1 MSEALHITS
10 GDEAASRIREGGFTG
25 TLLPWRD
32 PLHEGPVPAG
42 LSLDEMSRVR
52 ARFLSEWLWGEPFE
66 QSVARLHERDL
77 TLKSFKR
84 HDEVVLWFEHDLYD
98 QLQLLQVLHWLALRD
113 VGNTPLSLICVGEF
127 PEQIRSLHTQRVS
140 LDPTTLD
147 LARRGWE
154 AFTAQRPLG
163 LQELVREGEAEG
175 LPFLRP
181 ALGRLLE
188 QYPSTR
194 DGLSRS
200 ERQILE
206 AVKGGVSEL
215 GAVYRASQIERE
227 ERPFMA
233 DRPFLLHVQALCAGT
248 GPLLEFEDGQGLTR
262 DHGPP
267 YDDAFWSRRLRQT
280 EAGAK
285 VLSGGTDRTRFQ
297 TVERWIGGVHLRG
310 EPLPWRWGHGTQTI
324 VAQ

>member
-1 MSEALHITS
+1 MSEALNITS
-10 GDEAASRIREGGFTG
+10 GGEAASRIREEGFTG
-25 TLLPWRD
+25 TILPWRD
-32 PLHEGPVPAG
+32 VLHEGPVPAG

-52 ARFLSEWLWGEPFE
+52 ARFLSECPWGDPFE
-66 QSVARLHERDL
+66 ESVARLHERDL
-77 TLKSFKR
+77 TLKSYKR
-84 HDEVVLWFEHDLYD
+84 HNEVVLCFKHDLHD

-113 VGNTPLSLICVGEF
+113 VGGTPLFLICVGEF
-127 PEQIRSLHTQRVS
+127 PERARSPLPERVA
-140 LDPTTLD
+140 LDAATLD

-154 AFTAQRPLG
+154 AFTAERPLG
-163 LQELVREGEAEG
+163 LQELVRESVPEG

-206 AVKGGVSEL
+206 AVKGGASEL

-233 DRPFLLHVQALCAGT
+233 DWPFLLHVEALCAGAR
-248 GPLLEFEDGQGLTR
+248 PLLEFEDRQGLTR
-262 DHGPP
+262 EQGPP
-267 YDDAFWSRRLRQT
+267 YDAAFWSRRLCQT

-285 VLSGGTDRTRFQ
+285 VLSGSADRTRFQ
-297 TVERWIGGVHLRG
+297 TIDRWIGGVHLRG
-310 EPLPWRWGHGTQTI
+310 EPLRWRWGHGTQTI